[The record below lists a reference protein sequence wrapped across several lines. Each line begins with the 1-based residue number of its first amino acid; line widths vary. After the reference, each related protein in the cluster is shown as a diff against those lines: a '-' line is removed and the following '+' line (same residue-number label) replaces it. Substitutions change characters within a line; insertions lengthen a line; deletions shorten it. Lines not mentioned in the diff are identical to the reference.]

1 VATSGCTGQFYS
13 GCLSGGQWFAHERVY
28 LLEKQTM
35 RCNEGHEMQERT
47 GNAEFELADGVSIT
61 LKAARVFRCK
71 ECGVE
76 SPVVPAPAA
85 LVRVAAEEMAKAS
98 NRLGPK
104 EIRFL
109 RKSLGFSG
117 KDYAAKI
124 NVDAGTVSR
133 WERGAEPMGPAN
145 ERLLRLMVLAGQ
157 AVGEY
162 PLEKMA
168 TLEPRKTKL
177 RAAHDTEGWCIEA

>member
-1 VATSGCTGQFYS
+1 
-13 GCLSGGQWFAHERVY
+13 
-28 LLEKQTM
+28 M

-47 GNAEFELADGVSIT
+47 GNAEFELADGVSVT
-61 LKAARVFRCK
+61 LKGSRVFRCQ

-85 LVRVAAEEMAKAS
+85 LVRAAAEAMARAPNK
-98 NRLGPK
+98 LGPQ

-117 KDYAAKI
+117 KHFAAKI

-145 ERLLRLMVLAGQ
+145 ERLLRLMVLAGEV
-157 AVGEY
+157 VGEY
-162 PLEKMA
+162 PLEEMA
-168 TLEPRKTKL
+168 TQEPRKTKL
-177 RAAHDTEGWCIEA
+177 RAAHDKRGWHMEAA

>member
-1 VATSGCTGQFYS
+1 
-13 GCLSGGQWFAHERVY
+13 
-28 LLEKQTM
+28 M

-61 LKAARVFRCK
+61 LKGARIFRCK
-71 ECGVE
+71 ECGEE

-85 LVRVAAEEMAKAS
+85 LVRAAAKAMAEAP
-98 NRLGPK
+98 NKLGPQ

-117 KDYAAKI
+117 KDFAAKI

-145 ERLLRLMVLAGQ
+145 ERLLRLMVLAGEV
-157 AVGEY
+157 VGEY
-162 PLEKMA
+162 PLEQMA
-168 TLEPRKTKL
+168 TQEPRKTKL
-177 RAAHDTEGWCIEA
+177 RAAHDKHGWRLEAAEGPR

>member
-1 VATSGCTGQFYS
+1 M
-13 GCLSGGQWFAHERVY
+13 
-28 LLEKQTM
+28 K
-35 RCNEGHEMQERT
+35 CNEGHEMQERT
-47 GNAEFELADGVSIT
+47 GNAAFELAEGVSIT
-61 LKAARVFRCK
+61 LKGSRIFRCA

-85 LVRVAAEEMAKAS
+85 LVRAAAEAMAKAP
-98 NRLGPK
+98 NKLGPK

-117 KDYAAKI
+117 KDFAAKI

-133 WERGAEPMGPAN
+133 WERGAETMGPAN
-145 ERLLRLMVLAGQ
+145 ERLLRLMVLAGE

-162 PLEKMA
+162 PLEEMA
-168 TLEPRKTKL
+168 TQEPRKTRL
-177 RAAHDTEGWCIEA
+177 RAAHGKGGWRLDAA